1 VAKSPRTA
9 RSAGEKGNE
18 IGTRKEE
25 GTRESPS
32 SVFSSLFSLP
42 FSPLSRCSTRTEVK
56 TVSGWFGR
64 GRGKKRAQV
73 QSEEVGNKFLS
84 FFQRKRKKLA
94 EVFVFFFHSFFFI
107 RFFVVAAAAAAAAA
121 GSEGENKETVV
132 VVMMMAVIKS
142 GVAEPK
148 KKPRV
153 RKQIS
158 PSGPRP
164 RGRRRGSRPR

>member
-1 VAKSPRTA
+1 VVGLVAEGVKSA
-9 RSAGEKGNE
+9 RKYKV
-18 IGTRKEE
+18 RKWE
-25 GTRESPS
+25 TS
-32 SVFSSLFSLP
+32 FFLF
-42 FSPLSRCSTRTEVK
+42 F
-56 TVSGWFGR
+56 
-64 GRGKKRAQV
+64 RGKEKSWPR
-73 QSEEVGNKFLS
+73 FL
-84 FFQRKRKKLA
+84 FF
-94 EVFVFFFHSFFFI
+94 VFHSFFFI
-107 RFFVVAAAAAAAAA
+107 RFFVVAAATAAAAAAAAA